1 MTLRDTTN
9 VSIYNMRI
17 GGSCV
22 SESKAGIPEDIH
34 ETIPF
39 INNLLN
45 EFNSNIQ

>member
-9 VSIYNMRI
+9 VSLYNMKVS
-17 GGSCV
+17 GSWV
-22 SESKAGIPEDIH
+22 SESRSRIPEDIH

-45 EFNSNIQ
+45 EFNSNIK